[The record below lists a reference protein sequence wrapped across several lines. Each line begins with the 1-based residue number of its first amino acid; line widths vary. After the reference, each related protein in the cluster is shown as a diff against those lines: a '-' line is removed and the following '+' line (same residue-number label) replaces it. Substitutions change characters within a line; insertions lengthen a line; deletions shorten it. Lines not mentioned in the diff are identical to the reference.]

1 MEYFIKQIMDI
12 RNKSIRLIFVG
23 VILLIFSCVEHKFS
37 FQVSPDGSFKV
48 DYNAHG
54 DRSDLNDFDFTLPSD
69 LNWTINST
77 LDDAE
82 AESYDYTAHRIFTR
96 NEDFPATF
104 YHGDSIYFESLLKH
118 PIEVKHSN
126 WFFRETFS
134 FDAKFVGRKV
144 ERKYPMVSQLLQ
156 SKEEQPKGWIKEALA
171 YLLTETLI
179 RSDIEWNTRPI
190 ITAELKEWL
199 NTELQSVSDSSLL
212 EEIDYYK
219 NLGLDIIMQPAPPAL
234 YNDMDSIFKTLED
247 ELQITLDLIDDS
259 FAFQLILPG
268 TLESTNAD
276 AIAGDT
282 LFWSF
287 ELEDYMN
294 DDFTM
299 TAFSFI
305 NYPGRQKAGFFIGFI
320 VILLIFGVR
329 NRRRRIDK

>member
-1 MEYFIKQIMDI
+1 MKRY
-12 RNKSIRLIFVG
+12 LLV
-23 VILLIFSCVEHKFS
+23 LTLIFSCVEHKF
-37 FQVSPDGSFKV
+37 FFRVSPDGSIQV

-54 DRSDLNDFDFTLPSD
+54 DRSDLTDFDFTLPHD

-96 NEDFPATF
+96 NEDLPATF
-104 YHGDSIYFESLLKH
+104 YNGDSIYFESLLKH

-126 WFFRETFS
+126 WFFRETFI
-134 FDAKFVGRKV
+134 FEAKFVGRKV
-144 ERKYPMVSQLLQ
+144 EIKYPMVSQLLQ
-156 SKEEQPKGWIKEALA
+156 NKEEQPQGWIKEALA
-171 YLLTETLI
+171 YLLTETLF

-190 ITAELKEWL
+190 ITAGLKEWL
-199 NTELQSVSDSSLL
+199 NTELQSISDSTLL

-219 NLGLDIIMQPAPPAL
+219 NLGLDIIMHPAPPAI

-268 TLESTNAD
+268 ILESNNAD
-276 AIAGDT
+276 SLAGDT

-287 ELEDYMN
+287 EMEDYMN
-294 DDFTM
+294 DDYTM
-299 TAFSFI
+299 MAFSSI

-320 VILLIFGVR
+320 VILLIIGVR
-329 NRRRRIDK
+329 NRRRRTDK